1 MDSVHSKYE
10 DSESKTTIPV
20 VLWDTAGQERFRT
33 ITYNF
38 YKNANAVLLV
48 YDVTDR
54 VTFSDLKVWMAAI
67 REHAAENIKM
77 VLVANKVDDLERRE
91 VTRFEGQNT
100 ARENGMM
107 YFEVSAKENQG
118 IKDCLDFTIK
128 EVYDDIIKR
137 MSISP
142 LDKTRDPS
150 MPLDPSRHS
159 SVNSR
164 KQKRR
169 CACLRFFQSTDA
181 SQ

>member
-1 MDSVHSKYE
+1 MHSKYE
-10 DSESKTTIPV
+10 DLETKTTIPV
-20 VLWDTAGQERFRT
+20 ILWDTAGQERFRT
-33 ITYNF
+33 LTYNF
-38 YKNANAVLLV
+38 YRNANAVLLV
-48 YDVTDR
+48 YDVTERD
-54 VTFSDLKVWMAAI
+54 TFTDLKVWMTAI

-100 ARENGMM
+100 ARENGMT

-118 IKDCLDFTIK
+118 IKECVDFTIK

-142 LDKTRDPS
+142 LDITRDPS
-150 MPLDPSRHS
+150 LALDPSRHS
-159 SVNSR
+159 TVASK

-169 CACLRFFQSTDA
+169 CTCLRFFHSTD
-181 SQ
+181 STQ